1 MSSNGDRSGGGFS
14 ASKVVDGSNHHSW
27 SAGNGAQPAAGGGH
41 VDPNPG
47 RSRATASIR
56 RVEQEFDELW
66 HAAVVAGE
74 RAFAEQLVDVSHALR
89 RAARLLEKK
98 PGIG

>member
-1 MSSNGDRSGGGFS
+1 MSSNGDRSDGGS
-14 ASKVVDGSNHHSW
+14 TLVDESNRHSW
-27 SAGNGAQPAAGGGH
+27 PAGNGAEPAVGGRPD
-41 VDPNPG
+41 DPRAD
-47 RSRATASIR
+47 RSRAIASLR

-66 HAAVVAGE
+66 RGAVVAGE